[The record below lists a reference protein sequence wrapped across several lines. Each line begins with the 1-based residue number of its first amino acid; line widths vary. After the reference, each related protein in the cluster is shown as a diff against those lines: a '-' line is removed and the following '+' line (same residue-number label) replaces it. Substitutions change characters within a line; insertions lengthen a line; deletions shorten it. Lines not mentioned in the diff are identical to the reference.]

1 MKKPMMMTLAG
12 SLGILAGVCGC
23 ATLQG
28 ASDPAVTVRLKF
40 AAFDRHDVSAI
51 QGYYADDAIL
61 RSPDNPELAG
71 NAPIADVYRH
81 IFDAIP
87 DARDEIRSFDQS
99 ADKVFVQFVMSGHFK
114 GAADQPV
121 KLRIMSIYTVR
132 DGRIVEDST
141 YYDRKM

>member
-1 MKKPMMMTLAG
+1 MKKPVMMALAG
-12 SLGILAGVCGC
+12 SLGVLAGVCGC
-23 ATLQG
+23 AAQPVG
-28 ASDPAVTVRLKF
+28 ADPAATVRLKF

-51 QGYYADDAIL
+51 QGSYADDAIL

-71 NAPIADVYRH
+71 NAPIGEVYRH
-81 IFDAIP
+81 IFDMIP
-87 DARDEIRSFDQS
+87 DARDEIQSFDQS

-121 KLRIMSIYTVR
+121 KVRIMSIYTVR
-132 DGRIVEDST
+132 DGRIVEDAT